1 MGLDAKK
8 SLDRMVFSE
17 NTENTEIMPRSS
29 SSSTSP
35 DALAVARD
43 EFVSQWG
50 AIGSAWGINRTM
62 AQIHALRITAT
73 SALTTDEVM
82 EDLKISRGN
91 ANGNLRE
98 LISWGLIRSV
108 IRKGERKEYFE
119 AEKEVWKMFC
129 IITRERRRR
138 EISPAIEVL
147 QNVAAKAG
155 GLKSTEA
162 IAFTTQMKDL
172 LHFLQT
178 ADNVMEKVARA
189 DQSIV
194 VPWALRFLK

>member
-8 SLDRMVFSE
+8 SLDRMEFSE

-29 SSSTSP
+29 SSTTSP

-62 AQIHALRITAT
+62 AQIHALLITAT